1 MVGQFF
7 VFITWAKQLYHG
19 AVPCITLIEIL
30 WSDLTLKQQNSQI
43 CHSAG
48 IPVLLLSTLAHS
60 DVALECLQSG
70 KSRNFFA

>member
-30 WSDLTLKQQNSQI
+30 WSDLTLKATKFPDLPH
-43 CHSAG
+43 CKHSSATSEYSG
-48 IPVLLLSTLAHS
+48 LFISSTRVPV
-60 DVALECLQSG
+60 EQ
-70 KSRNFFA
+70 